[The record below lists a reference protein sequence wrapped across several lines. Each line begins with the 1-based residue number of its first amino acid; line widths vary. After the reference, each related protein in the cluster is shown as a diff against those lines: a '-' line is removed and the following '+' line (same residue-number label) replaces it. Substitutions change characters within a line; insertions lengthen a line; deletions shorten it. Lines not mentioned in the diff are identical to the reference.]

1 MGADAP
7 SPVVPAGHGEMNRWD
22 RRIERAQVLERE
34 YPAAAEFLSFYREI
48 ARFQKQVAQSAIS
61 VAVTVTPEF
70 LIGGYGDCHRNAF
83 GGYGDSHRNALLAL
97 LQRVAPE
104 DLAQTA
110 AVLAQFDDWDPADSA
125 VQFITRVLTQPYA
138 EYQARAT
145 VVDQPSGAS
154 STCPV
159 CGEPPVA
166 AVLRPEGEGGKRS
179 LVCSLCF
186 TEWNFR
192 RLLCPKCGE
201 EDQLKLPVYTAEPY
215 PHVRIEACDTCRT
228 YLKSIDM
235 TRNGLAVPEVDELA
249 SVPLDLWAAEN
260 DYTKLKANLFGL

>member
-1 MGADAP
+1 
-7 SPVVPAGHGEMNRWD
+7 MNRWD

-34 YPAAAEFLSFYREI
+34 YPAAVEFLSFYREI
-48 ARFQKQVAQSAIS
+48 ARFQKQVAEALPAVSASSPVFALNPAEIADP
-61 VAVTVTPEF
+61 VRRHA
-70 LIGGYGDCHRNAF
+70 D
-83 GGYGDSHRNALLAL
+83 ALLAL
-97 LQRVAPE
+97 VQRVAPP

-110 AVLAQFDDWDPADSA
+110 ALLAQLDVWDPADSA
-125 VQFITRVLTQPYA
+125 VQFITRVLLQPYA
-138 EYQARAT
+138 EHLARGALLDQATA
-145 VVDQPSGAS
+145 AS
-154 STCPV
+154 ICSF

-179 LVCSLCF
+179 LVCSLCS
-186 TEWNFR
+186 TEWHFR

-201 EDQLKLPVYTAEPY
+201 EDQHKLPIYTAEPY

-235 TRNGLAVPEVDELA
+235 TINGLAVPEVDELA

-260 DYTKLKANLFGL
+260 HYTKLKTNLFGL

>member
-1 MGADAP
+1 
-7 SPVVPAGHGEMNRWD
+7 MNRWD

-34 YPAAAEFLSFYREI
+34 YPAAVEFLRFYREI
-48 ARFQKQVAQSAIS
+48 ARFQKQVAETCPPVSACSPVFSLDPARIPG
-61 VAVTVTPEF
+61 AVRRHV
-70 LIGGYGDCHRNAF
+70 
-83 GGYGDSHRNALLAL
+83 DSLLAL

-110 AVLAQFDDWDPADSA
+110 TILAGFDDWDPADPA
-125 VQFITRVLTQPYA
+125 VGFITRVLVQPYA
-138 EYQARAT
+138 EHQARGVVLEQPVAT
-145 VVDQPSGAS
+145 P
-154 STCPV
+154 TCPV
-159 CGEPPVA
+159 CGELPVA
-166 AVLRPEGEGGKRS
+166 AVLRPEGDGGKRS
-179 LVCSLCF
+179 LVCSLCS
-186 TEWNFR
+186 TEWTFR

-201 EDQLKLPVYTAEPY
+201 EDQHHLPVYTAEPF

-260 DYTKLKANLFGL
+260 NYTKLKPNLFGL

>member
-1 MGADAP
+1 
-7 SPVVPAGHGEMNRWD
+7 MNRWD

-34 YPAAAEFLSFYREI
+34 YPTAVEFLCFYREI
-48 ARFQKQVAQSAIS
+48 ARFQKQVALSLPPLPACSPVFSLNSAEIS
-61 VAVTVTPEF
+61 DPVR
-70 LIGGYGDCHRNAF
+70 CHT
-83 GGYGDSHRNALLAL
+83 DALLTL

-110 AVLAQFDDWDPADSA
+110 AILSQFDDWDPADPA
-125 VQFITRVLTQPYA
+125 VCFITRVLVQPYA
-138 EYQARAT
+138 EHMARGAVVEQAAAT
-145 VVDQPSGAS
+145 A
-154 STCPV
+154 TCPF
-159 CGEPPVA
+159 CGELPIA

-179 LVCSLCF
+179 LVCSLCA

-201 EDQLKLPVYTAEPY
+201 EDQHQLPVYTAEPF

-249 SVPLDLWAAEN
+249 SVPLDLWAAEHN
-260 DYTKLKANLFGL
+260 YTKLKANLFGL

>member
-1 MGADAP
+1 
-7 SPVVPAGHGEMNRWD
+7 MNRWD

-34 YPAAAEFLSFYREI
+34 YPAAGEFLRFYREI
-48 ARFQKQVAQSAIS
+48 ARFQKQVAQSLPP
-61 VAVTVTPEF
+61 VTASSPVFSLNPAE
-70 LIGGYGDCHRNAF
+70 IADPVRRHA
-83 GGYGDSHRNALLAL
+83 DELLAL
-97 LQRVAPE
+97 LERVAPP

-110 AVLAQFDDWDPADSA
+110 AILARFDEWDPADPA
-125 VQFITRVLTQPYA
+125 VCFITRVLVQPYG
-138 EYQARAT
+138 EHLARGAVLAQPVAT
-145 VVDQPSGAS
+145 
-154 STCPV
+154 STCPF
-159 CGEPPVA
+159 CAELPVA

-179 LVCSLCF
+179 LVCSLCS

-201 EDQLKLPVYTAEPY
+201 EDQHQLPVYTAEPY

-260 DYTKLKANLFGL
+260 HYTKLKSNLFGL